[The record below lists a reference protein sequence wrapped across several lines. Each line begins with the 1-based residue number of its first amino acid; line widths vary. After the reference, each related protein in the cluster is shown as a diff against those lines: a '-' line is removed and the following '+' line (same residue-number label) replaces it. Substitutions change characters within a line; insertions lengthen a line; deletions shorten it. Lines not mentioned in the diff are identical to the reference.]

1 MRKAFS
7 MITAIFVIVLMA
19 TVGAL
24 ILNISAQTVKATT
37 MQYKQ
42 EQAILYAKSYTE
54 LAIMYATAN
63 DPTTG
68 NCAED
73 IDANIGTNVSTGDG
87 YNIQVRIAYIN
98 SNDQTLVCSG
108 TRILDATTVSTT
120 GTVTRTNERHIIID
134 TYVRYHD
141 DGVASAWTAATDAP
155 WLTYHRRTLQKL

>member
-7 MITAIFVIVLMA
+7 MITAIFVMLIMA
-19 TVGAL
+19 TVSMM
-24 ILNISAQTVKATT
+24 ILNLSSQTTKNTT

-63 DPTTG
+63 DPTVT

-73 IDANIGTNVSTGDG
+73 INANIGGNVAAGDG

-98 SNDQTLVCSG
+98 SHNQTLTCSG
-108 TRILDATTVSTT
+108 TRIFADKQATTDNVTT
-120 GTVTRTNERHIIID
+120 MNERHIIID

-141 DGVASAWTAATDAP
+141 DAVASAWTGGGTPP

>member
-7 MITAIFVIVLMA
+7 MLTAIFVVLIMA
-19 TVGAL
+19 TVSMM
-24 ILNISAQTVKATT
+24 ILNLSSQTAQNTT
-37 MQYKQ
+37 IQYKQ

-63 DPTTG
+63 DPTAA

-73 IDANIGTNVSTGDG
+73 INANVGG

-98 SNDQTLVCSG
+98 SNTQTLVCAG
-108 TRILDATTVSTT
+108 TRIFADAQVTTDDVTT
-120 GTVTRTNERHIIID
+120 INERHIIID

-141 DGVASAWTAATDAP
+141 DGVAAAWTGGGTPP

>member
-7 MITAIFVIVLMA
+7 MITAIFVILLMA
-19 TVGAL
+19 TVSAL
-24 ILNISAQTVKATT
+24 ILNVSSQTVKATT

-54 LAIMYATAN
+54 LALMYATAN
-63 DPTTG
+63 DPTLT
-68 NCAED
+68 NCAEN
-73 IDANIGTNVSTGDG
+73 IDANIGADVSTGDG

-98 SNDQTLVCSG
+98 SNTETLQCHS
-108 TRILDATTVSTT
+108 TRILADATTTDNVTT
-120 GTVTRTNERHIIID
+120 PLERQIIID

-141 DGVASAWTAATDAP
+141 DAVASAWTGTGNPP